1 MRDHVIKRRQTWRTA
16 TAAAIIGI
24 AVLAAATGAQAHDDE
39 GHGWR
44 HRGRYF
50 VPPRHVYFAPPLYY
64 YTRRPMIVYPPP
76 VCYPP
81 PVYYTP
87 RPMVVYPA
95 PGYYEPDPVYY
106 PPAGLTINIPL
117 R

>member
-1 MRDHVIKRRQTWRTA
+1 MRNDVIKQRQTWRTTQPA
-16 TAAAIIGI
+16 TIAGL
-24 AVLAAATGAQAHDDE
+24 AVLAAATGALAHDDGE
-39 GHGWR
+39 RGWK

-50 VPPRHVYFAPPLYY
+50 VPPGHVYYAA
-64 YTRRPMIVYPPP
+64 
-76 VCYPP
+76 P

-95 PGYYEPDPVYY
+95 PVYYDPAPAYY
-106 PPAGLTINIPL
+106 PPPGLTINIPL